1 MCKDCGCGKD
11 QPDSRQ
17 GAPEAERRT
26 VAVRRAV
33 LTKNDQLAERNRG
46 FFGAKGLLVA
56 NVLSSPG
63 SGKTAFLERMATD
76 LTGRVRFGVI
86 VGDLATD
93 LDAQRLRKCGVPTV
107 QVSTGSVCHL
117 DAEMVAT
124 AMEKLPLDDL
134 DVLVIEN
141 VGNLVCPAS
150 YDLGEHFRVVLVSVT
165 EGEDKPL
172 KYPVIFKTAQ
182 VVVVNKMDIAVAAGF
197 DRETAL
203 SNIRRVAPAT
213 TIFEVSSRTGQG
225 MDRWYEYLARIIRE
239 NGLRIMRA

>member
-1 MCKDCGCGKD
+1 MCKDCGCGND
-11 QPDSRQ
+11 QPHSHE
-17 GAPEAERRT
+17 AAHEAERRT
-26 VAVRRAV
+26 VAVRQAV
-33 LTKNDQLAERNRG
+33 LTKNDRLAERNRRY
-46 FFGAKGLLVA
+46 FAAKGLLVA

-63 SGKTAFLERMATD
+63 SGKTTFLERMAMD
-76 LTGRVRFGVI
+76 LGGRVRFGVI

-93 LDAQRLRKCGVPTV
+93 LDAQRLRRCGVPTV
-107 QVSTGSVCHL
+107 QISTGSVCHL

-182 VVVVNKMDIAVAAGF
+182 VVVVNKTDIAEAAGF

-203 SNIRRVAPAT
+203 SNIRRAAPAAM
-213 TIFEVSSRTGQG
+213 IFEVSSRTGHG
-225 MDRWYEYLARIIRE
+225 MDRWYEYLKARIPP
-239 NGLRIMRA
+239 

>member
-1 MCKDCGCGKD
+1 VCKDCGCGKD
-11 QPDSRQ
+11 QPH
-17 GAPEAERRT
+17 AHEEAHEAERRT

-33 LTKNDQLAERNRG
+33 LSKNDQLAERNRG
-46 FFGAKGLLVA
+46 AFAAKGLLVV

-63 SGKTAFLERMATD
+63 SGKTTFLERMAVD

-93 LDAQRLRKCGVPTV
+93 LDAERLRKCGVPAV
-107 QVSTGSVCHL
+107 QISTGSTCHL
-117 DAEMVAT
+117 DAAMVAS
-124 AMEKLPLDDL
+124 AMEKLPLDGL
-134 DVLVIEN
+134 NVLIIEN

-182 VVVVNKMDIAVAAGF
+182 VIVVNKMDIAEAAGF

-203 SNIRRVAPAT
+203 SNIRRVAPAA
-213 TIFEVSSRTGQG
+213 TIFEVSSRTGHG

-239 NGLRIMRA
+239 NGRRIMRA